1 MVKRKRPT
9 RGDGIDRFA
18 SRAQWRWAFRTK
30 QTWARKWANK
40 SRKFQS
46 LPKRKRGR

>member
-1 MVKRKRPT
+1 MTKKRRT

-30 QTWARKWANK
+30 KTWAKRWAKK
-40 SRKFQS
+40 SRPFKT
-46 LPKRKRGR
+46 LPKRRAGR